1 MQINTVTPAKQLI
14 KISEVIH
21 RTAKSRSSIYKA
33 ISEGK
38 FPKPY
43 KIGDRAVAFLDSEID
58 AWIDAQTAKVE
69 A

>member
-1 MQINTVTPAKQLI
+1 MHIHTVVPTKQLI

-33 ISEGK
+33 INEGK
-38 FPKPY
+38 FPKSYPN
-43 KIGDRAVAFLDSEID
+43 GDRAVAWLASDID
-58 AWIDAQTAKVE
+58 AWIDAQTAKVG

>member
-1 MQINTVTPAKQLI
+1 MHSTTIEKRFSKIPAVCK
-14 KISEVIH
+14 
-21 RTAKSRSSIYKA
+21 RTARSRSSIYKA

-58 AWIDAQTAKVE
+58 QWIDAKTAK
-69 A
+69 AGL

>member
-1 MQINTVTPAKQLI
+1 MQNNTIEKRFSKIPAVCK
-14 KISEVIH
+14 
-21 RTAKSRSSIYKA
+21 RTARSRSALYKA

>member
-1 MQINTVTPAKQLI
+1 MEKRFSKIPAVCK
-14 KISEVIH
+14 
-21 RTAKSRSSIYKA
+21 RTARSRSAIYKA

-58 AWIDAQTAKVE
+58 A
-69 A
+69 

>member
-1 MQINTVTPAKQLI
+1 MQNTNLEKRFI
-14 KISEVIH
+14 KLPEVSK
-21 RTAKSRSSIYKA
+21 RVAKSRSAIYKA
-33 ISEGK
+33 ISEGQ

-43 KIGDRAVAFLDSEID
+43 KIGDRAVAFLDCDID

>member
-1 MQINTVTPAKQLI
+1 MQSTTIEKRFSKIPAVCK
-14 KISEVIH
+14 
-21 RTAKSRSSIYKA
+21 RMARSRSALYKA

>member
-1 MQINTVTPAKQLI
+1 MQSTTIEKRFSKIPAVCK
-14 KISEVIH
+14 
-21 RTAKSRSSIYKA
+21 RTARSRSALYKA

-43 KIGDRAVAFLDSEID
+43 KIGDRAVAWLANDID
-58 AWIDAQTAKVE
+58 AWIDAHTVKVG